1 MSNVLLDRLRP
12 EAKAVMDNHP
22 VADLPTVDIIM
33 ATMRPEYK
41 ERFVAQ
47 INSQTV
53 HIGRVVI
60 SPQGYTEEDI
70 QYLKDNIHAEVVIV
84 PVSEPMDTLGERHN
98 KLTLQTTADWVA
110 IFDDDDLYY
119 PNYLH
124 GQMAQLMETNG
135 KVTAKATVVC
145 HHLGMDKVGF
155 LLPQII
161 FVKNQRGMGGTI
173 VFHKDVY
180 IDAGGFRDLTSG
192 YDMVFLRDAYL
203 RGYDFGPGDP
213 FNYVVTRGVAGGH
226 TWYLDDNDLGDVRFN
241 SISIDEV
248 EL

>member
-12 EAKAVMDNHP
+12 EAQAVMDNHP
-22 VADLPTVDIIM
+22 VEGLPTVDIIM
-33 ATMRPEYK
+33 ATMRPEFK

-47 INSQTV
+47 INAQTV
-53 HIGRVVI
+53 HVGRVVI

-70 QYLKDNIHAEVVIV
+70 QYLKDNLHAEVVIV
-84 PVSEPMDTLGERHN
+84 PLPDPIDSLGERHN

-124 GQMAQLMETNG
+124 GQLAQLMETST
-135 KVTAKATVVC
+135 KVTAKANVVC
-145 HHLGMDKVGF
+145 KHLGLNKVGF
-155 LLPQII
+155 LLPELV

-173 VFHKDVY
+173 VFHKDAY
-180 IDAGGFRDLTSG
+180 IAAGGFRDLSSG

-203 RGYDFGPGDP
+203 GGCDFGPGDP
-213 FNYVVTRGVAGGH
+213 FNYVVVRGVEGGH
-226 TWYLDDNDLGDVRFN
+226 TWYLGDTDLGDVRFN
-241 SISIDEV
+241 SIQIEEV